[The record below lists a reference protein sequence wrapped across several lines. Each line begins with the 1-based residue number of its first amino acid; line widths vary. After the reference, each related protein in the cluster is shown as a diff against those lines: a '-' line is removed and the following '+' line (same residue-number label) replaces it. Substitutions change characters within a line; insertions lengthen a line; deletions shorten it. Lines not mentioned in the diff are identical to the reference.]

1 MNLDQQVAEN
11 RNWINSVILASKLA
25 SELIESIQINDA
37 NQTINIQEGQGDA
50 TFAKVTVIR
59 GSLGSYNPVTNT
71 PTLANGTGVLGDN
84 YSISTEGEVN
94 LGSGI
99 VSFLVDD
106 FVSYN
111 GSKWIKT
118 TKSQIS
124 DIQGLQTKLDA
135 LSLAL
140 IPQGNWNANTNTPD
154 IGSIAQTSDFWI
166 VSVAG
171 PTNLGGETDW
181 KVNDFAI
188 KTASGWAKVDNSES
202 VVSVFGRL
210 GAIIA
215 LESDYETFYTKIAT
229 TTALAL
235 ANLKVS
241 VNGNP
246 FILKKSPG
254 NTLTSLEAN
263 DMILIGFWDSTEFI
277 SLAIYLG
284 GDKDTKTNYN
294 ILEST
299 TGL

>member
-1 MNLDQQVAEN
+1 MNLDQQVSEN
-11 RNWINSVILASKLA
+11 RAWINSVIVASKLA
-25 SELIESIQINDA
+25 SELVESLQITNS
-37 NQTINIQEGQGDA
+37 NQTINIQEGQNDA
-50 TFAKVTVIR
+50 TFAKVPVIR

-71 PTLANGTGVLGDN
+71 PTLADGTGIVGDN
-84 YSISTEGEVN
+84 YSISVEGIIN
-94 LGSGI
+94 LGSGNI
-99 VSFLVDD
+99 TFLIDD

-124 DIQGLQTKLDA
+124 DIQGLQAKLDA

-140 IPQGNWNANTNTPD
+140 TPQGNWNASTNTPD
-154 IGSIAQTSDFWI
+154 IDAVAETSDYWI

-171 PTNLGGETDW
+171 TTSLGGINDW
-181 KVNDFAI
+181 GLNDLAI
-188 KTASGWAKVDNSES
+188 KTASGWAKIDNSES

-215 LESDYETFYTKIAT
+215 LEADYEAFYTKIST
-229 TTALAL
+229 TTALAN
-235 ANLKVS
+235 ANLKAS

-263 DMILIGFWDSTEFI
+263 DMILIGFWDTTEFI